1 MITDQLL
8 DSHNLC
14 TFIMNLCELD
24 KWHKV
29 DVKDWV
35 NSLLMGKPT
44 AAKSNNFVDNM
55 YKENAKE
62 F

>member
-1 MITDQLL
+1 
-8 DSHNLC
+8 
-14 TFIMNLCELD
+14 MNLCELD